1 MAGNKNSGRR
11 AGGTDFSP
19 RVRSIVDQVL
29 EKMEKAGDARA
40 LLEAQFREDFAG
52 TLRAVAS
59 YAPKQIDM
67 TLDQQVTID
76 TTKLT
81 REVVEAL
88 YLSEDPSDHNEG
100 TSTAVH

>member
-1 MAGNKNSGRR
+1 MGRK
-11 AGGTDFSP
+11 AGGKDFSP
-19 RVRSIVDQVL
+19 RVRSLFNIALKELLASGKLLPKLKEQ
-29 EKMEKAGDARA
+29 
-40 LLEAQFREDFAG
+40 LLEDPAG
-52 TLRAVAS
+52 TIQKMS
-59 YAPKQIDM
+59 GYAPKQVDM

-100 TSTAVH
+100 TTPAVH